1 MSGASRGAFNET
13 GDLSSNLRP
22 KAKIMIRNVGI
33 VERWIRVM
41 GGLILMVLGITLPI
55 PFWVEEVAE
64 TIGLLAVVSGAVGY
78 CPVKHLYR
86 QRGRKPGA
94 SH

>member
-1 MSGASRGAFNET
+1 MFQASRGTFSET
-13 GDLSSNLRP
+13 AILSSNMWP
-22 KAKIMIRNVGI
+22 MAKIMIRNVGTL
-33 VERWIRVM
+33 ERWLRVV

-78 CPVKHLYR
+78 CPVKHLLARAR
-86 QRGRKPGA
+86 QHE
-94 SH
+94 SQ